1 MKIKKILS
9 VAALA
14 GVGAVALAS
23 CGKNTKEIQISIPS
37 DGTNQ
42 CRALKLLEA
51 AGLIELDPAAGYSPE
66 LKDITKYVYNIKVVP
81 QAADTLANTLSDYC
95 ASCINGTY
103 ASTAGLV
110 PSKDGIIIEK
120 QDGSGENPYV
130 NIIAVRTEDKDNAD
144 YKKIA
149 DAYHTQIVA
158 EYLIGKYEE
167 SFFPAFTYE
176 AKTADAYSQTVKTV
190 DDYASSTKNKTY
202 SKKVTIGVCGAR
214 NDYWKAVQYVL
225 DEQNADIKI
234 ELKIFSAFNLPNS
247 ALNSKEVDLNSF
259 QHKAYLNSEVSAKN
273 YKIESL
279 ADTLI
284 APLTLYSK
292 TYSSLDALKEA
303 AGLKNN

>member
-81 QAADTLANTLSDYC
+81 QAADTLANTLSDYG

-167 SFFPAFTYE
+167 SFFQHLHMRQ
-176 AKTADAYSQTVKTV
+176 KQLMLIVK
-190 DDYASSTKNKTY
+190 
-202 SKKVTIGVCGAR
+202 
-214 NDYWKAVQYVL
+214 L
-225 DEQNADIKI
+225 
-234 ELKIFSAFNLPNS
+234 
-247 ALNSKEVDLNSF
+247 
-259 QHKAYLNSEVSAKN
+259 
-273 YKIESL
+273 
-279 ADTLI
+279 
-284 APLTLYSK
+284 
-292 TYSSLDALKEA
+292 
-303 AGLKNN
+303 

>member
-14 GVGAVALAS
+14 GVGAVAFAS
-23 CGKNTKEIQISIPS
+23 CGNATKEIKISIPS

-42 CRALKLLEA
+42 CRGLKLLEA
-51 AGLIELDPAAGYSPE
+51 AGLIELDPASGYSPE
-66 LKDITKYVYNIKVVP
+66 LKDITKYIYNIKIVP
-81 QAADTLANTLSDYC
+81 QSADTLANTLSDYG

-110 PSKDGIIIEK
+110 PSKDGILIEK
-120 QDGSGENPYV
+120 QDASGQNPYV
-130 NIIAVRTEDKDNAD
+130 NIIAVRTEDKDNVD

-158 EYLIGKYEE
+158 EYLLGKYEE

-176 AKTADAYSQTVKTV
+176 EKTTAEYSQTVQLI

-202 SKKVTIGVCGAR
+202 SKTVTIGVCGAR
-214 NDYWKAVQYVL
+214 NDYWKAVQYIL

-234 ELKIFSAFNLPNS
+234 ELKTFSAFNLPNS
-247 ALNSKEVDLNSF
+247 ALNSKEVDLNAF
-259 QHKAYLNSEVSAKN
+259 QHKAYLNKEVADNN
-273 YKIESL
+273 YKIEAL

-303 AGLKNN
+303 AGLKK